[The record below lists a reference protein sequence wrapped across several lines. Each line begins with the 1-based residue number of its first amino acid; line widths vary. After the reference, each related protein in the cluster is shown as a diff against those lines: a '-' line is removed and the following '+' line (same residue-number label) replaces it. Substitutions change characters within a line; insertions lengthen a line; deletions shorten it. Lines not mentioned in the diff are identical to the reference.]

1 MEFICTNS
9 IFVSEDELNKMAEQV
24 KRGIPAKVVV
34 DGYIA
39 YSNDFEYCISDTLDA
54 FDYKITNE
62 VRKRA
67 KLL

>member
-24 KRGIPAKVVV
+24 KRGIPAEVVV
-34 DGYIA
+34 NGYIA
-39 YSNDFEYCISDTLDA
+39 YSDNYEYCISNTLDA
-54 FDYKITNE
+54 FEYKIIKE

-67 KLL
+67 RLL